1 MIKNLKQDLHDT
13 QDMLAIESH
22 KRAEL
27 KTKVMGQ
34 LKINVSQQSALQIKR
49 RMNVGQRGGSRT

>member
-27 KTKVMGQ
+27 ETKVMGQ